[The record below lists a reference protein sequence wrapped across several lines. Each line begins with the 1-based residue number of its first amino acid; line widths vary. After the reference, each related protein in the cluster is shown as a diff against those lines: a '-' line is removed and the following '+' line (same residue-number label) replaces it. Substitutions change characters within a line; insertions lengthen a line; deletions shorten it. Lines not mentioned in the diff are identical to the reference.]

1 MDSIYWVIILIILIF
16 IEIITLGL
24 TTIWFAGGA
33 LAAFI
38 ISLFFDSLVAEII
51 AFLIV
56 SLALLYFTRPFVM
69 KYFNPQR
76 VKTNYEGVIGK
87 EALVIT
93 TIDNLKATGQAV
105 VDGQQWSARSA
116 DGSVI
121 EKDTKVIV
129 QSISGVKLIVT
140 KIKEEE

>member
-69 KYFNPQR
+69 KYFNPKR

-93 TIDNLKATGQAV
+93 TIDNLNATGQAV

-121 EKDTKVIV
+121 EKGTKVKV